1 MCLSNVFVK
10 TREEGAVVAREASSV
25 VDLGGRIEIQTL
37 FGEKR
42 VLEGYRIREVNLLKN
57 FIILDEEVR
66 AKLDN

>member
-10 TREEGAVVAREASSV
+10 KKEEGAVVAHEASSV

-37 FGEKR
+37 FGEKQ

-57 FIILDEEVR
+57 FIILDDDVR
-66 AKLDN
+66 KKIDN